1 MQLTRYLK
9 IKLLLCSFI
18 PLYLNSSNLESILS
32 EDRLKQFE
40 LDKKKVIED
49 SSKLRKDWINP
60 ITYSYSKID
69 GEINNYEKSV
79 IRVDQPIFKSGGIYK
94 AIKYANASEEYSNLT
109 ISIEKK
115 SLITQAL
122 TLLYNIHKIDLEVEK
137 TTYILK
143 NAQIDVQ
150 RKKEQVLNGFL
161 DTSYLDNAILDANSA
176 KKNLIN
182 LKYQK
187 KELINKFNN
196 IASGEYDKFNLP
208 TFQLI
213 SKKEFINRNLELL
226 QIKATTNTKY
236 EFKGMVLS
244 KYLPTLNATYDY
256 TRNHSSTAIVDKE
269 IQNVGISISMPFDIR
284 TFNDIESTQIDY
296 LKSKL
301 QLKNKTLEEENF
313 YKSKLTKIK
322 TIEEKID
329 ITKED
334 YKLYTSLLDTI
345 MEEKNAGLK
354 TTSDVETLSN
364 SSKVKELEL
373 KIFKLDKQ
381 IELLEI
387 YSKLN

>member
-1 MQLTRYLK
+1 MHLAKSLK

-18 PLYLNSSNLESILS
+18 PLYLNSSNLETILS
-32 EDRLKQFE
+32 EDRLKKFE
-40 LDKKKVIED
+40 LDEKKVIED

-60 ITYSYSKID
+60 ITYTYSKVD
-69 GEINNYEKSV
+69 GQTNDYEKSV

-94 AIKYANASEEYSNLT
+94 AIKYADASEKYSNLG
-109 ISIEKK
+109 INIEKK

-122 TLLYNIHKIDLEVEK
+122 NLLYNIHKMDLEIEK
-137 TTYILK
+137 TTFILK

-176 KKNLIN
+176 KKNLID

-196 IASGEYDKFNLP
+196 IASGEYEKFDLP
-208 TFQLI
+208 TFELV
-213 SKKEFINRNLELL
+213 SKEEFINKNLELL
-226 QIKATTNTKY
+226 QAQANTNTKY
-236 EFKGMVLS
+236 ELKGMVLS
-244 KYLPTLNATYDY
+244 KYLPTLSATYDY
-256 TRNHSSTAIVDKE
+256 TRNHSSTTIVDKE
-269 IQNVGISISMPFDIR
+269 TQSVGISISMPFDVR
-284 TFNDIESTQIDY
+284 TFNDIEATQIDY

-301 QLKNKTLEEENF
+301 ELKNKILEEENF
-313 YKSKLTKIK
+313 YKSKLAKIE

-329 ITKED
+329 ITKDD
-334 YKLYTSLLDTI
+334 YKLYNSLLDTI

-354 TTSDVETLSN
+354 TTSDVETLLN

-387 YSKLN
+387 YAKLN